1 MAPTSDVVGERA
13 KGETLGIFWLVDEA
27 VLKEKLWNMTLEEEA
42 MSMSACSRPG
52 GSEEHAVSE

>member
-1 MAPTSDVVGERA
+1 V